1 MAQADIGGNMIEAG
15 ILDLIRDERQKALS
29 AREWKFRLKGYGYAI
44 KDVRGTQVLT
54 SLPQGIELG
63 ILPTDMA

>member
-1 MAQADIGGNMIEAG
+1 MAQADIGGSMIEDG
-15 ILDLIRDERQKALS
+15 VLNLIRDEREKALS

-44 KDVRGTQVLT
+44 KDVRGAQVLT

-63 ILPTDMA
+63 VLPTDMA